1 MLRAAIC
8 ILVMSSVS
16 GHLALAATS
25 NDPEWPCIQRK
36 VPHLAVAQMWAGPP
50 VDEARE
56 MLADDSGVS
65 LIASRIALRRVS
77 LEDAEKLIV
86 DYAGSLGPDRNRRL
100 TAVFG
105 EVFDLIDK
113 ERAIVISGIGRYARK
128 QEKLSDAIEERRAEL
143 ARLLKETPL
152 NHDRIEELEDTL
164 AWDTRIFDERRQSL
178 TYVCETPVILEQRLF
193 SLARIIQGQ
202 LDQ

>member
-16 GHLALAATS
+16 GHGALAAAS
-25 NDPEWPCIQRK
+25 NDPKWPCIQRK

-50 VDEARE
+50 PVDEAKAE
-56 MLADDSGVS
+56 LADDSG
-65 LIASRIALRRVS
+65 VS